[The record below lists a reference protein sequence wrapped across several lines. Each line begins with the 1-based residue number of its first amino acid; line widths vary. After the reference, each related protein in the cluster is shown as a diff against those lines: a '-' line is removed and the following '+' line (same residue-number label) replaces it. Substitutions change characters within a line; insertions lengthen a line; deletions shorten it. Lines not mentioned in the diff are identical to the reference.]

1 MTMVKTLVTAVVVWL
16 VSLVAP
22 KLLDFGLSQELID
35 SISLVLQTG
44 LFALVVAVATLIG
57 KKTGLTEPAALI
69 VAAIEAD
76 MPNASNPIKKAEAI
90 LRLNIY
96 IDQTVT
102 NPILNMALKW
112 GAGSAIEH
120 ALPMAKTLLNLPPVK
135 KP

>member
-1 MTMVKTLVTAVVVWL
+1 MVKTLVAAVVVWL
-16 VSLVAP
+16 VSLVGP
-22 KLLDFGLSQELID
+22 RLIDFGLSQELID
-35 SISLVLQTG
+35 SISTMMQAG
-44 LFALVVAVATLIG
+44 LFAVVVAVATMIG

-76 MPNASNPIKKAEAI
+76 MPTASNPVKKAEAI
-90 LRLNIY
+90 TRLNSY

-102 NPILNMALKW
+102 NPIINLALKW

-135 KP
+135 N